1 MSTGL
6 VRELAA
12 EGFPVAVTCRVLNIP
27 RSSYYDSQGRA
38 PSARAAQD
46 AALSAT
52 IATVHAASRGTYGAP
67 RVHAELRLGMGVA
80 VGRKRV
86 ARLMRQQGLAGV
98 CHHRKGRGHRPVP
111 AVHEDLVQRRFVAD
125 APDRVWFTDVTQHR
139 AADGWV
145 YCCAVI
151 DACTRRVVGWSI
163 ADHIRSE
170 LVVDALQM
178 ARWQRRPPPGT
189 IVHSDRGSAYTSWVF
204 GHRLRE
210 AGLLGSMGRVASSVD
225 NALIESFWST
235 MQRELLDRRHW
246 TSRVEL
252 ASAIFEWIEGWY
264 NPRRRHSGLGYLSP
278 HEYEAL
284 HTTPLTAA

>member
-1 MSTGL
+1 MSAGL

-86 ARLMRQQGLAGV
+86 ARLMRQQGLVGV

-264 NPRRRHSGLGYLSP
+264 NPRRRHSALGYLSP
-278 HEYEAL
+278 HEYQAL

>member
-86 ARLMRQQGLAGV
+86 ARLMRQQGLVGV

-145 YCCAVI
+145 YCRAVI

-284 HTTPLTAA
+284 HTVPLTAA